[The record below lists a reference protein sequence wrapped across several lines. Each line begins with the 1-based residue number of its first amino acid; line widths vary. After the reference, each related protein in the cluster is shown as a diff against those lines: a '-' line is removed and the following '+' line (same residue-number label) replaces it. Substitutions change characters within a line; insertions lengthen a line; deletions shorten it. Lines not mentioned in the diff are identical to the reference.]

1 MSFLQRLFRG
11 RGDDAAA
18 IAPLYAAIVERARAP
33 HWYVDGQVPDTVD
46 GRFDMIAAI
55 MAAVLLR
62 LEGEPAARGP
72 STHLAEVFMDDM
84 VGQLREI
91 GVGDVVVGKHAGRMM
106 SALGG
111 RLTAYRLGD
120 DPAEL
125 KAALVRNIYRGVEPA
140 PAALDHVAARFT
152 RFRARLDEAESGA
165 ILAGTLPPA

>member
-18 IAPLYAAIVERARAP
+18 ITPLYSAIVTRAREP
-33 HWYVDGQVPDTVD
+33 HWYLDGRVPDTID

-55 MAAVLLR
+55 MAAVLIR
-62 LEGEPAARGP
+62 LEDDPAARAP

-111 RLTAYRLGD
+111 RLTAYRTST
-120 DPAEL
+120 DPVEL
-125 KAALVRNIYRGVEPA
+125 KPALVRNIYRGVDPGE
-140 PAALDHVAARFT
+140 AALDHVAAALT
-152 RFRARLDEAESGA
+152 RFRSELAQTPSAA